1 MIVKPSAINR
11 LQLQSLSIPILPQLT
26 PVAVDVP
33 LPPASAGGQVSGGRV
48 AEGGG
53 GDGRHCRRHKEEFP
67 CSVIVRVRFPATG

>member
-1 MIVKPSAINR
+1 MVCSSNHC
-11 LQLQSLSIPILPQLT
+11 QIPLLPQLT

-53 GDGRHCRRHKEEFP
+53 GDGRHCRRHEEEFP
-67 CSVIVRVRFPATG
+67 SSVIVRVRFSATG